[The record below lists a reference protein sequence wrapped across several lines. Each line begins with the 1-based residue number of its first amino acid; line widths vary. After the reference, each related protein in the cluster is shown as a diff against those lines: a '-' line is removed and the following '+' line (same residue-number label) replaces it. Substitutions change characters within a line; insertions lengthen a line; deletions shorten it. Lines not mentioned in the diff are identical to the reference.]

1 MGYYE
6 KLLARIKENPY
17 RTDITI
23 EEVKNLLNRNG
34 FVLQSIK
41 GSHHVFTH
49 SDLDYPLCIPAK
61 NGRFVKP
68 AYIMVIKK
76 ALETIERQD

>member
-6 KLLARIKENPY
+6 KLLTKIMENPY

-23 EEVKNLLNRNG
+23 EEVKKLLIRNG
-34 FVLQSIK
+34 FILQSVK
-41 GSHHVFTH
+41 GSHHVFVH
-49 SDLDYPLCIPAK
+49 NDLDYPICIPSK
-61 NGRFVKP
+61 KGRFVKP

-76 ALETIERQD
+76 ALEAMER